1 VSEPAD
7 RPTVFVVEDD
17 AAVRR
22 SLTALLGLLDLP
34 VECYASA
41 TEFLEA
47 YEPTRRGCLVLD
59 VRLGSGSGIDLHSRI
74 VGAGSCLPT
83 IFITGHALPMISE
96 DTRGVVAVLQKPFR
110 PQRLLEAIRQAVD
123 LPA

>member
-1 VSEPAD
+1 VTDPVD
-7 RPTVFVVEDD
+7 RPTIFIVEDD

-22 SLTALLGLLDLP
+22 SLMALLSLLNLP

-59 VRLGSGSGIDLHSRI
+59 VRLGGGSGIDLHSRI
-74 VGAGSCLPT
+74 VSAGSSLPT
-83 IFITGHALPMISE
+83 IFITGHALPMISDE
-96 DTRGVVAVLQKPFR
+96 TRGVVAVLQKPFR
-110 PQRLLEAIRQAVD
+110 PQRLLEAIRRAVD
-123 LPA
+123 LAV